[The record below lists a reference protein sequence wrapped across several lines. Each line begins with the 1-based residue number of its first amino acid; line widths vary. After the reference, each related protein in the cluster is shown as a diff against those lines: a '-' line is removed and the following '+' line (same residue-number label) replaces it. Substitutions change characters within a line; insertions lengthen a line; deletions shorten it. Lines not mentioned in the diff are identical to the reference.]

1 MIHFQLGEQTTQGS
15 KAQLPI
21 TVVLGAAPTTSEPAV
36 TNLTFTFTV
45 DGQITEV
52 RVTYN
57 YTDPELQRVIEG
69 GQTFKL

>member
-21 TVVLGAAPTTSEPAV
+21 TVVLGAPTTSEPAV

-69 GQTFKL
+69 GQTFNL